1 MDGITN
7 PTYFR
12 YTARSKTFI
21 LLSHCGFRI
30 KLLLQPN
37 LAPSDS
43 KHHPWT
49 SIGITWRLRSAQS
62 LHWTSW
68 IIMCLLRRSLDNL
81 YISFLGLP
89 YQKKKKHKHRKGGLN
104 HRKFFLTVLESQDQ
118 DVTIIDFPWGF
129 SSWLSWLAAV
139 SCPHVAFSLCACI
152 HGVILISPSYKATS
166 QIGLGPSLVAS
177 F

>member
-1 MDGITN
+1 M
-7 PTYFR
+7 
-12 YTARSKTFI
+12 
-21 LLSHCGFRI
+21 LSHCGFRI
-30 KLLLQPN
+30 QLLLQPN

-43 KHHPWT
+43 KHHLWT
-49 SIGITWRLRSAQS
+49 SIGITRRLGKAQS

-68 IIMCLLRRSLDNL
+68 IRVRLLSRSLDNL
-81 YISFLGLP
+81 YISFLGLA
-89 YQKKKKHKHRKGGLN
+89 YQKKHRKGGLN
-104 HRKFFLTVLESQDQ
+104 HRTLFLTVLESQDQ
-118 DVTIIDFPWGF
+118 DVRMTDFPWGF